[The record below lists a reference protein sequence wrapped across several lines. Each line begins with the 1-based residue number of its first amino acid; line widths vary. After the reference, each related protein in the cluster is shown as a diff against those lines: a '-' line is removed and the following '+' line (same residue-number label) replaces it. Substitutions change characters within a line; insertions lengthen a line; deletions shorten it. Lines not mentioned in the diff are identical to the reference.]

1 MTGLH
6 KREMGAALT
15 GALEALGAAEVAAW
29 HWRPAEGKLSL
40 SGAVRPLGLEAL
52 APDCP
57 AAALFALTVPAD
69 RAAMQAVLA
78 VREIGAT
85 ITQRVRFRGK
95 EGRTILWR
103 GAWLE
108 TGEAAGVVCA
118 ADGFAEIGRDA
129 LTGLIDR
136 QSFLERLDVRLKSPG
151 GVRLIAADVARL
163 RRLNEALGPAGAD
176 LVLQALASRLA
187 GAFPPE
193 TLPARIGEDEFALLV
208 EDTRVA
214 GDTGAGEASGVL
226 RAALER
232 PLKLQGLDIHPT
244 LWIAETWANGG
255 ADAPDASEL
264 MRRAALALDAAK
276 ASGKNPMSTTT
287 PKSGVDS
294 LARLSLEADLHGAL
308 GRGEIVPF
316 FQPIAELETGRL
328 AGFEALARWKHPTR
342 GLVMPD
348 DFLPLLAEAG
358 LMNAL
363 ARHMLRTAA
372 AQIATW
378 RRAHREAGELFV
390 AVNLSTG
397 ELDDE
402 RLVDFVAA
410 MVQEHG
416 LPPRALKVE
425 ITESDVMRDP
435 ERAAVVLADLRA
447 AGAGISLD
455 DFGTGFSSLAYLT
468 RLPFETL
475 KIDRYFVRTM
485 VENEGSAKIVRSVAT
500 LGRDLGL
507 EVVAEGVE
515 TLAVARQLHALGCQF
530 GQGYGYAPALDPRE
544 AEVYLNESYLDHA
557 APIRVSA

>member
-1 MTGLH
+1 MTGLD

-15 GALEALGAAEVAAW
+15 GALEALGAAEIAAW
-29 HWRPAEGKLSL
+29 RWRPAEGRLSL
-40 SGAVRPLGLEAL
+40 SGAVRGLGLEAL

-57 AAALFALTVPAD
+57 AAALIALTIPAD
-69 RAAMQAVLA
+69 RAAVGTLLQQ
-78 VREIGAT
+78 RQPGAA
-85 ITQRVRFRGK
+85 IIQRVRFCTQS
-95 EGRTILWR
+95 GRTTLWR

-108 TGEAAGVVCA
+108 NGEAAGVVCA
-118 ADGFAEIGRDA
+118 AEAFAETGRDA

-136 QSFLERLDVRLKSPG
+136 QSFLERLDERLKSPG
-151 GVRLIAADVARL
+151 GVRLIAADLARL
-163 RRLNEALGPAGAD
+163 RRLNEALGPTGAD
-176 LVLQALASRLA
+176 VVLQALASRLA

-193 TLPARIGEDEFALLV
+193 TLPARIGEDEFALLID
-208 EDTRVA
+208 DTLQA
-214 GDTGAGEASGVL
+214 GDASGVL
-226 RAALER
+226 RAAMER
-232 PLKLQGLDIHPT
+232 PLRVQGFDIHPT
-244 LWIAETWANGG
+244 LWIAEAWADGG
-255 ADAPDASEL
+255 ADAPDAAEL
-264 MRRAALALDAAK
+264 LRRAALALDAAK
-276 ASGKNPMSTTT
+276 AAGKTPMSSTS
-287 PKSGVDS
+287 PRSGADS

-363 ARHMLRTAA
+363 GRHMLKTSA
-372 AQIATW
+372 AQIAAW

-410 MVQEHG
+410 MVREHG

-435 ERAAVVLADLRA
+435 ERAALVLADLRA

-468 RLPFETL
+468 RLPLETL

-544 AEVYLNESYLDHA
+544 AEVYLNESYLDQA